1 MRRWAGKARHNQSE
15 GPHTMAQKHHAQ
27 RSEPPARMKIKRRN
41 PMSIA
46 IMMLG
51 GPAGLAELLGLN
63 EQQVHRLLKRP
74 LGKWKG
80 GYVFDIAR
88 ATGIPTGV
96 FLADLGIVDFA

>member
-1 MRRWAGKARHNQSE
+1 MVKQH
-15 GPHTMAQKHHAQ
+15 HTH
-27 RSEPPARMKIKRRN
+27 RSEPPAKIKRRH

-63 EQQVHRLLKRP
+63 EQQVRRLLKRP

-96 FLADLGIVDFA
+96 FLADLGIVDFAEPTPLHLVRPHAA